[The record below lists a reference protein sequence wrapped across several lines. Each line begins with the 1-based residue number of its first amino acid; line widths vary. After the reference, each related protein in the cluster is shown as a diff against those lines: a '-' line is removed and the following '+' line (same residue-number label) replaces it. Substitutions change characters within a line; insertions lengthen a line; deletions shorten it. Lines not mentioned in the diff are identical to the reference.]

1 MLINAIEYR
10 DMASLWRVNQF
21 SVFVIV
27 AVAGSTKWT
36 SCRRTESRGSDT
48 AAEVTFRLHSLFSAF
63 FYMLYYAW

>member
-48 AAEVTFRLHSLFSAF
+48 AAEV
-63 FYMLYYAW
+63 